1 MDLAAGALQAVAK
14 LGLFILREMNWLGAD
29 RVRGY
34 LRLLALLNVAMVIW
48 MLASSHGG
56 VDANGFLLGSDFISF
71 WTTGQMLAGHG
82 DPYDAAAHI
91 AAQRAY
97 FASATGYTAFFYPPS
112 FLPLCW
118 PLGWLRYFPALAGW
132 LVVTGAM
139 YVAAVRVWW
148 RDVPTR
154 LPLWLPLVA
163 FPAMPIVVTHGQTSW
178 LQAALLGTGVL
189 MVRRQPML
197 AGLCLGLATVKPQFG
212 LLVPLA
218 LLASREWK
226 VFVLAGATAL
236 ALAGLSALAFGPELW
251 AEWLAASARAQAAM
265 ADGAVGF
272 GKMMSPFAALRLL
285 GVPIVAAY
293 VVQGLVTA
301 VVAALI
307 VLFGWTRGWRPGLA
321 ALVLAGAP
329 LATPFVLDYD
339 MVLLAF
345 PMLWLVGE
353 GLRKQFLPYERLVLV
368 LTFAAPAF
376 ARPLALNLS
385 VPIMPLVLLAF
396 FAIVWRRATL
406 RPQRHC
412 EDEPQPEGA

>member
-1 MDLAAGALQAVAK
+1 MDFAAGALQAVAK
-14 LGLFILREMNWLGAD
+14 LGLLILREMNWLGAD

-48 MLASSHGG
+48 LLATAHGG

-71 WTTGQMLAGHG
+71 WTTGRMLVAHG

-97 FASATGYTAFFYPPS
+97 FASSGGYTAFFYPPS
-112 FLPLCW
+112 FLPFCW
-118 PLGWLRYFPALAGW
+118 PLGWLWYFPALTAW
-132 LVVTGAM
+132 LAATGAL

-154 LPLWLPLVA
+154 FPLWLPLIA

-178 LQAALLGTGVL
+178 LLAALLGTGVL
-189 MVRRQPML
+189 MVRRQPLL

-226 VFVLAGATAL
+226 VTFVAGATAL
-236 ALAGLSALAFGPELW
+236 MLAGVSALAFGPELW
-251 AEWLAASARAQAAM
+251 AEWLTASARAQAAM

-285 GVPIVAAY
+285 GVPVVAAY
-293 VVQGLVTA
+293 IVQGLVAAVLTA
-301 VVAALI
+301 LV
-307 VLFGWTRGWRPGLA
+307 VLFGWTKGWRPGLA

-329 LATPFVLDYD
+329 LVTPFVLDYD

-353 GLRKQFLPYERLVLV
+353 GLRKGFLPYEKLVLL

-406 RPQRHC
+406 RPHGHC
-412 EDEPQPEGA
+412 EEEPQPEGA